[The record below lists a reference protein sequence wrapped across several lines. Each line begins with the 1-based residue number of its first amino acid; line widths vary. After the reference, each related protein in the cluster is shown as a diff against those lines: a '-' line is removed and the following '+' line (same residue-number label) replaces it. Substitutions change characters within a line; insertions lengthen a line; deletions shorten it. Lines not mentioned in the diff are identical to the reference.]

1 LFCFASLMASVAVF
15 RAHAGRESGF
25 WRSQARNSYG
35 VYYLHPL
42 VLYPLA
48 LLFVPFPVSIYLKA
62 TLITLLAYLA
72 SWGVSAAVLTRL
84 PGLRRMF

>member
-1 LFCFASLMASVAVF
+1 MPRSDG
-15 RAHAGRESGF
+15 AHLGGESPF

-42 VLYPLA
+42 ILYPLA
-48 LLFVPFPVSIYLKA
+48 LVFVPLPISIFLKA
-62 TLITLLAYLA
+62 AAITLLAYLA
-72 SWGVSAAVLTRL
+72 SWGLSAAVLTRL